1 MNRLQ
6 SSINSVGVA
15 AENTAAARS
24 WIEDADMAREA
35 TSQVSARIQ
44 RDFAA
49 VAQAQL
55 NQNQGSVFRLL
66 EP

>member
-6 SSINSVGVA
+6 SSINSVRVA

-24 WIEDADMAREA
+24 RIEDADIAREG

-44 RDFAA
+44 RDFAGA
-49 VAQAQL
+49 ARAQL
-55 NQNQGSVFRLL
+55 NQN
-66 EP
+66 